1 MLIVVHSNVSPMAK
15 RKSNA
20 NGGSRKSDTETDS
33 DVFSAEDIE
42 ELVAN
47 MDNRSTSNRG
57 SKAGGTSREK
67 YTCKCCGTRV
77 DSGVHKCSR
86 CIEAGC
92 AYGEKKCEFY

>member
-1 MLIVVHSNVSPMAK
+1 MLTMTK
-15 RKSNA
+15 RRTNA
-20 NGGSRKSDTETDS
+20 SGGGRKSDNDTDP
-33 DVFSAEDIE
+33 DVFSAEEIE
-42 ELVAN
+42 ELVGDMA
-47 MDNRSTSNRG
+47 NRSNSKKD

-92 AYGEKKCEFY
+92 AYGEKKCKFY